1 MGPLRII
8 LDRVFLWYLSC
19 SWLRY
24 KGDILA
30 TSTWISVSR
39 SPKLN
44 VHLRT
49 IRGKRHGKLCSQPCN
64 LKFTLSSFWLLLFI
78 LFCFFI
84 YLGVLVSS
92 FTLYMILLYLY
103 WPMVLFTHAQGA
115 ARGLFFRSHE
125 AHFIRWQCHLW
136 LRADSCLRVNPS
148 TPHAFYK
155 GNWLRQRGPELFFS
169 SLQKGFLKPL
179 LRS

>member
-84 YLGVLVSS
+84 YLEVLISS
-92 FTLYMILLYLY
+92 FTLIWYFYGFIESPYDFPQCLWRHESSYN
-103 WPMVLFTHAQGA
+103 PMLPVL
-115 ARGLFFRSHE
+115 
-125 AHFIRWQCHLW
+125 
-136 LRADSCLRVNPS
+136 
-148 TPHAFYK
+148 
-155 GNWLRQRGPELFFS
+155 
-169 SLQKGFLKPL
+169 
-179 LRS
+179 